1 MSNPRRRLT
10 LTTSIVLL
18 VLSATV
24 PAAAAGPID
33 AGLYTTYSFY
43 NGFVTVDWVVCG
55 QTHGWYGC
63 YGSGSLGPFGN
74 VGALIEGNPSTNGN
88 TVTRDLYIV
97 DVGTGTGVK
106 NINLYIY
113 KKVDTI
119 IPPNDSV
126 TVTLTKTVQLPLVG
140 GTGASCFMAAN
151 GQFLFIGTN
160 RSAQAVEVRKSNFA
174 VAQLSEGAVG
184 VNVSSITAD
193 KYGNVTV
200 TQGNGIG
207 NPPVFGFAVFGPNG
221 ELEEDGDGASYMLN
235 TTTGLSTSRLRK

>member
-1 MSNPRRRLT
+1 MSNPRRQLILAVST
-10 LTTSIVLL
+10 VLL

-63 YGSGSLGPFGN
+63 YASGSLGPFGN
-74 VGALIEGNPSTNGN
+74 VGALIEGDPSTSGN
-88 TVTRDLYIV
+88 TVTRDFYIV

-106 NINLYIY
+106 TINLYIY

-119 IPPNDSV
+119 TPPTDSV
-126 TVTLTKTVQLPLVG
+126 TITLSKTVQLPLVG

-151 GQFLFIGTN
+151 SSFLFIGTN
-160 RSAQAVEVRKSNFA
+160 RSAQAVSVNKSNFA
-174 VAQLSEGAVG
+174 VKELVEGAVG

-193 KYGNVTV
+193 KYGDVTV
-200 TQGNGIG
+200 TQGNGAG
-207 NPPVFGFAVFGPNG
+207 NPPVFAFSVFGPNG
-221 ELEEDGDGASYMLN
+221 ELEEDGGGASYILN
-235 TTTGLSTSRLRK
+235 TTTGLSTSRLPK

>member
-10 LTTSIVLL
+10 LATSIILL
-18 VLSATV
+18 VLGAAV
-24 PAAAAGPID
+24 PAIAAGPID

-63 YGSGSLGPFGN
+63 YAAGNLGPFGN
-74 VGALIEGNPSTNGN
+74 VGALMEGNPSTLGN
-88 TVTRDLYIV
+88 TVTRAIYIV
-97 DVGTGTGVK
+97 DVGAGIGV
-106 NINLYIY
+106 NTINLYIY

-151 GQFLFIGTN
+151 NNFLFIGTN
-160 RSAQAVEVRKSNFA
+160 QSSQAVSVDKKNFA
-174 VAQLSEGAVG
+174 VKQLVG
-184 VNVSSITAD
+184 GVGINVSSITAD
-193 KYGNVTV
+193 KYGDVTV
-200 TQGNGIG
+200 TQYAAG
-207 NPPVFGFAVFGPNG
+207 NPPVAAFAVFGPNG
-221 ELEEDGDGASYMLN
+221 QLEEDGGGASYVLSS
-235 TTTGLSTSRLRK
+235 TVGLSTSTLPQ